1 MEERDI
7 LINRLKDLAKKRDSG
22 NYCLFSPFLSPD
34 ILPETKGLGKVCV
47 FGGYSD
53 AERCVAAFLPD
64 YIDGQEEADWPISLL
79 VLTPT
84 DGKVY
89 SHRDYLGSL
98 MSLGIKRQVMG
109 DLIVSGEKAYLFCLE
124 SIEEFIINNLTS
136 VSGARVNV
144 EKAESL
150 DLLPER
156 KFEEICATVASER
169 LDCVVAIAAKT
180 SRSKAAELVSA
191 GLVTVNYRETTKST
205 YIMKPGDRFS
215 VKGKG
220 KFVYDGAKGS
230 TKKGRTVAV
239 LRKYI

>member
-7 LINRLKDLAKKRDSG
+7 LIKRLKDLARKRDSG

-34 ILPETKGLGKVCV
+34 IFPDVKSIAGTCL
-47 FGGYSD
+47 FGGYPD

-64 YIDGQEEADWPISLL
+64 YMSGEDADWPISLL
-79 VLTPT
+79 VITPT
-84 DGKVY
+84 DGKTY

-98 MSLGIKRQVMG
+98 MGLGIKRQVLG
-109 DLIVSGEKAYLFCLE
+109 DLMVSEGKAYLFCLE
-124 SIEEFIINNLTS
+124 SIEEFIMNNLTG
-136 VSGARVNV
+136 VSGARVTV

-150 DLLPER
+150 GMLPER
-156 KFEEICATVASER
+156 QYEEVCGTVASER
-169 LDCVVAIAAKT
+169 LDCVVALAAKT
-180 SRSKAAELVSA
+180 SRTKAAEFISA
-191 GLVTVNYRETTKST
+191 GFVMVNSRETDKVT
-205 YIMKPGDRFS
+205 YIMKTGDRFS
-215 VKGKG
+215 IRGKG

>member
-7 LINRLKDLAKKRDSG
+7 LINRLKDLARKRDSG

-34 ILPETKGLGKVCV
+34 ILPEAKAMGKVCL

-64 YIDGQEEADWPISLL
+64 YMDEDDADWPISLL
-79 VLTPT
+79 IITPT
-84 DGKVY
+84 DGKTY

-98 MSLGIKRQVMG
+98 MSLGIKRQVLG

-124 SIEEFIINNLTS
+124 SIEEFVINNLTS
-136 VSGARVNV
+136 VSGARVNID
-144 EKAESL
+144 KAESFE
-150 DLLPER
+150 LLPER
-156 KFEEICATVASER
+156 KFEEVGGTVASER
-169 LDCVVAIAAKT
+169 LDCVVALAAKT
-180 SRSKAAELVSA
+180 SRTKAAEFISA
-191 GLVTVNYRETTKST
+191 GYVTVNYREAVKPT

-215 VKGKG
+215 IRGKG